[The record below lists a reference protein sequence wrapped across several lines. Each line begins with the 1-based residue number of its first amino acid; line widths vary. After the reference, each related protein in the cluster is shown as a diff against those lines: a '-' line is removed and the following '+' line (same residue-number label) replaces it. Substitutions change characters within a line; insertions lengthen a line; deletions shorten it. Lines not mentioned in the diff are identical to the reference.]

1 MKLPPDLIIPD
12 AKISQYLL
20 AYREQDDK
28 SKYLAQGGFTQTNPE
43 QLQAAILELI
53 QTVEAIE
60 DSSNLYGVFY
70 RVEGD
75 LKGVE
80 RNLSVVTVWLER
92 KIDKKFQFITLKPK
106 KEKKS

>member
-1 MKLPPDLIIPD
+1 
-12 AKISQYLL
+12 
-20 AYREQDDK
+20 
-28 SKYLAQGGFTQTNPE
+28 
-43 QLQAAILELI
+43 
-53 QTVEAIE
+53 
-60 DSSNLYGVFY
+60 VFY

-80 RNLSVVTVWLER
+80 PNLSVVTVWLER